1 MGFQVFCVQ
10 RSAGGLVLFFV
21 SASAGGV
28 SAAHF
33 GGLRI
38 LRTLCRMAARGE
50 PGRPEF
56 KARRF
61 HTPVENAIYLL
72 GTSATRPPPGVLAGV
87 PSGPKAAAAAGHIEA
102 ASRAQHAPLAAVDYV
117 FIMDASER
125 ARSLA
130 SLRTLSGL
138 RQRFHIART
147 TSADLPVPCDR
158 ILIGPASGNGAA
170 VRACA

>member
-1 MGFQVFCVQ
+1 M
-10 RSAGGLVLFFV
+10 
-21 SASAGGV
+21 
-28 SAAHF
+28 
-33 GGLRI
+33 
-38 LRTLCRMAARGE
+38 
-50 PGRPEF
+50 
-56 KARRF
+56 
-61 HTPVENAIYLL
+61 
-72 GTSATRPPPGVLAGV
+72 LAGV

-102 ASRAQHAPLAAVDYV
+102 ASRAQHAPLSAVDYV

-130 SLRTLSGL
+130 SLKDSSS

-147 TSADLPVPCDR
+147 TSADIPVPCDR